1 MRYWG
6 LLGLLL
12 VVPAMAAEPAKEPPT
27 QAELLSQDKIQFG
40 QLLIQLGNAEL
51 EISKLKKE
59 LADTKP
65 KSEAV
70 PH

>member
-1 MRYWG
+1 MLKKYG
-6 LLGLLL
+6 FLFLLL
-12 VVPAMAAEPAKEPPT
+12 STSPAFAQAPT
-27 QAELLSQDKIQFG
+27 LEEQLSHDKIQFG

-51 EISKLKKE
+51 EIAKLKKE

-65 KSEAV
+65 KPEAE